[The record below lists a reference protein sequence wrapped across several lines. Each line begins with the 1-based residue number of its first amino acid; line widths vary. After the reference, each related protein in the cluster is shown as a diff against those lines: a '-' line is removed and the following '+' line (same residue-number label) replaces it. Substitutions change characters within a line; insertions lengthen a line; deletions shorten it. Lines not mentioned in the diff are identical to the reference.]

1 MLGKRMS
8 GGMDGRE
15 LRGEMD
21 AFRGYSRYA
30 TKNNSQI
37 IELLQAQINHA
48 PSESVQESVERVL
61 TMRVVD
67 LSVMVGIVE
76 DRGRRTW
83 KGMLEKRGWRS
94 QIEVAEASLHV

>member
-1 MLGKRMS
+1 M
-8 GGMDGRE
+8 
-15 LRGEMD
+15 
-21 AFRGYSRYA
+21 
-30 TKNNSQI
+30 
-37 IELLQAQINHA
+37 
-48 PSESVQESVERVL
+48 QESVERVL

-94 QIEVAEASLHV
+94 KIEVAEASLHV

>member
-1 MLGKRMS
+1 MK
-8 GGMDGRE
+8 
-15 LRGEMD
+15 
-21 AFRGYSRYA
+21 
-30 TKNNSQI
+30 
-37 IELLQAQINHA
+37 INHA